1 MQRKLVLF
9 LFLVT
14 PFMAYSQSPSSLV
27 EKFFQEFAHDGASV
41 ALDNLY
47 ATNPWMERNQD
58 AVTNLKSKL
67 EGLNEDFVGKFY
79 GYDLIAEKS
88 FGDRYILL
96 SYLIR
101 YDRQPIRF
109 TFQFYR
115 PDKEWRVYG
124 FQFDGDFTDEMKE
137 ALKAYYLD

>member
-1 MQRKLVLF
+1 MKYSVISANGMAQNPAALVDEF
-9 LFLVT
+9 FKEFVSEGS
-14 PFMAYSQSPSSLV
+14 SQ
-27 EKFFQEFAHDGASV
+27 

-67 EGLNEDFVGKFY
+67 EGLNEDFVGKFH

-88 FGDRYILL
+88 FGDRYVLL
-96 SYLIR
+96 SYLVR

-109 TFQFYR
+109 IFQFYR
-115 PDKEWRVYG
+115 PDKEWRAYG
-124 FQFDGDFTDEMKE
+124 FQYDGDFNDEIKE
-137 ALKAYYLD
+137 SVKMYYLD